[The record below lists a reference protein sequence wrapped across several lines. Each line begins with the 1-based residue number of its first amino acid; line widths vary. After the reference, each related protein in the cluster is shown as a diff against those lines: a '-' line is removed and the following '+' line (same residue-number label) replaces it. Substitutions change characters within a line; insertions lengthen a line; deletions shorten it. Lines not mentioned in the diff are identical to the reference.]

1 MRRMPR
7 EHLEQIRTVGSL
19 AEHLLRENFRQIGP
33 CPAIFGYVGEAS
45 ARIVDLRAGFVDTGE
60 PLLMVVWRDARE
72 DERAA
77 LVKRAAALGPF

>member
-1 MRRMPR
+1 MPR

-19 AEHLLRENFRQIGP
+19 AEHLLRESFRQIGP